1 MPLGVD
7 MVRRLI
13 TVRLYQWCVFISPRF
28 VSSDNQIYLN
38 YDKNG
43 ITDFPMIE
51 LCEIF
56 HKNTVVD
63 KLTELLI

>member
-1 MPLGVD
+1 MPLGAG

-28 VSSDNQIYLN
+28 VSGDNQIYLN

-51 LCEIF
+51 LFEIF
-56 HKNTVVD
+56 HKNLL
-63 KLTELLI
+63 LTN

>member
-1 MPLGVD
+1 MPLGAG

-13 TVRLYQWCVFISPRF
+13 IVRLYQWYVFISPRF
-28 VSSDNQIYLN
+28 VSSDNQIYIN
-38 YDKNG
+38 YVENG

-56 HKNTVVD
+56 HKN
-63 KLTELLI
+63 LLVTN